1 MVFLFLHLTMTFLFF
16 WGWDVLRI
24 IILKLIGLPHLH
36 LEEFILIILVIN
48 FAQNLVI
55 FDGVIGLLDG
65 VNQAKPILQ

>member
-1 MVFLFLHLTMTFLFF
+1 MTFLFF

-65 VNQAKPILQ
+65 VNQAKSILQ